1 MVADK
6 PGTRLRLDLRLKPDW
21 DTVKGAWT
29 DCTRLFDEH
38 GLTQDVSYALSM
50 TAQELLENAVK
61 YGRYSNDADAIELS
75 VKVGTGDITIE
86 VRNPVDVTAVN
97 LKTFDATIQWI
108 RGYQNPFE
116 AYVERL
122 KDVSAQ
128 PFAPGRSG
136 LGLTRVAFEGQC
148 ILDFYVNESNI
159 LAVSAV
165 YHR

>member
-1 MVADK
+1 FV
-6 PGTRLRLDLRLKPDW
+6 
-21 DTVKGAWT
+21 
-29 DCTRLFDEH
+29 EH
-38 GLTQDVSYALSM
+38 GLDPDVSYALCM

-61 YGRYSNDADAIELS
+61 YGRYHTAGDTIELS
-75 VKVGTGDITIE
+75 INVDPGDITIE
-86 VRNPVDVTAVN
+86 VRNPVDSTSAS
-97 LKTFDATIQWI
+97 LRTFDATIQWI

-122 KDVSAQ
+122 KDVSSQ
-128 PFAPGRSG
+128 PFSPGRSG
-136 LGLTRVAFEGQC
+136 LGLARVAFEGQC

>member
-6 PGTRLRLDLRLKPDW
+6 PGTRLRLDLRFKPDW

-29 DCTRLFDEH
+29 DCTRLFSEN
-38 GLTQDVSYALSM
+38 GLSQDVSYALSM

-61 YGRYSNDADAIELS
+61 YGRFTRDSDLIELS
-75 VKVGTGDITIE
+75 IDVGSGDITIE
-86 VRNPVDVTAVN
+86 VRNPVDAAAGN